1 MAPITW
7 KEGSKLSKLQK
18 YLLGVIVVCVAF
30 FGFVIVRIG
39 IAQPSSTFKLAQIPT
54 ENNAHLGME
63 AFKEAYPL
71 EYESY
76 QMTASDSPTPT
87 GYGSSGVHSRLMD
100 EPEMIENWKGY
111 AFSLQYDDDR
121 GHVYALEDVKNSLR
135 TTKVNQSGSCITC
148 KSAYTKDVF
157 FDTMGWDYTLKDF
170 KELADQVPNDA
181 SIACATCHDVKT
193 MKLRLVIPA
202 QIEDLER
209 NWGKTWDELS
219 DNDKRA
225 LVCGQCHTEYYFEQ
239 GKKGRVVFPRDN
251 GYTAEEMYE
260 YYKRTDLPGGFKGD
274 WKHPDSGAMML
285 KAQHPDYDVWKT
297 SVHADAGVTCIDCH
311 MPYMRKNGQK
321 YTSHYISS
329 PLKYVEDACLKCHD
343 ESKEVLIA
351 RVKTIHDNTFKL
363 QRTAGITC
371 AKAHLAIKAAA
382 EAGAT
387 DEQLAPARELIRE
400 AQWYWDYV
408 EAENGVGFHNPDQ
421 CMRTLGLSIDRAHQA
436 IEAANAATRGAFPM
450 DNLPDKPFDHL

>member
-1 MAPITW
+1 MAVC
-7 KEGSKLSKLQK
+7 
-18 YLLGVIVVCVAF
+18 LLF
-30 FGFVIVRIG
+30 FGFIVFRI
-39 IAQPSSTFKLAQIPT
+39 AAAPKDDSVRLAKVPP
-54 ENNAHLGME
+54 EERLGTH
-63 AFKEAYPL
+63 AYRDAYPL
-71 EYESY
+71 QYNSY
-76 QMTASDSPTPT
+76 MKNNDLSPSPT
-87 GYGSSGVHSRLMD
+87 GYGGAQAENSHLV
-100 EPEMIENWKGY
+100 EQPEMLENFKGY
-111 AFSLQYDDDR
+111 KFAIQYDDDR
-121 GHVYALEDVKNSLR
+121 GHTYAGVDFKNSKRLPGQ
-135 TTKVNQSGSCITC
+135 KGSCITC
-148 KSAYTKDVF
+148 KGSYMYDV
-157 FDTMGWDYTLKDF
+157 YF
-170 KELADQVPNDA
+170 KESGWAYAAKPVDEIMAPIKDDEWFGC
-181 SIACATCHDVKT
+181 STCHDPDT
-193 MKLRLVIPA
+193 MALRVYQQSLVEALARKGID
-202 QIEDLER
+202 IKEV
-209 NWGKTWDELS
+209 S
-219 DNDKRA
+219 HNDMRGY
-225 LVCGQCHTEYYFEQ
+225 VCGQCHTEYYFEQ

-251 GYTAEEMYE
+251 GYTAEQMYE

-421 CMRTLGLSIDRAHQA
+421 CMRTLGLSIDLAHQA